1 MTTRTALV
9 LAGHG
14 SHISPH
20 TAGLV
25 WYHVDELRALN
36 IADEVT
42 AAFWKEMPSFHTVFA
57 SLEATDITV
66 VPLFTAQGYFTQTVI
81 PAEMGLDGPITHRG
95 GRTIRYTRTL
105 SEHPYLGGVVRQRV
119 EDALD
124 MIQRVKGISP
134 EQVAVAII
142 GHSTRRNPESRKA
155 TEAQA
160 QAIRETGLAGEVVA
174 VYLDDT
180 PSIPDVYSLTHAPHL
195 IAVPYF
201 LAYGSHTLIDVPRAL
216 GFEFISEGFGHEYNG
231 TQRDVNGRSVYYTPP
246 VGIGDDLRGAIMELA
261 KETGA
266 PLKVPRARTHWPS
279 FPKVGFNSF
288 QQMLL
293 KGYEMPIGQLKVSP
307 REVRHIL
314 DENPTETIDN
324 PFELRRRVRENP
336 FRPLA
341 TSDDLPRGWR
351 VPIDYDLNKAYAVVE
366 TIYPGAIANMVISH
380 SEVNSLEKVLDRQ
393 TGQYRQLSALTT
405 EQQSA
410 VVEQVCGKC
419 VRRPLWTTPVH
430 EMTNLLVC
438 PEPCNYWLTAAV
450 NELDGDKTE

>member
-20 TAGLV
+20 TGGLV
-25 WYHVDELRALN
+25 WNQVDELRALN

-42 AAFWKEMPSFHTVFA
+42 AAFWKEMPSFHTVFD
-57 SLEATDITV
+57 SLEANDITV

-81 PAEMGLDGPITHRG
+81 PAEMGLDGPITHRC

-119 EDALD
+119 EDALHS
-124 MIQRVKGISP
+124 IRAYNFISP

-155 TEAQA
+155 TEVQA

-180 PSIPDVYSLTHAPHL
+180 PSIPNVYSLTHAPYL

-216 GFEFISEGFGHEYNG
+216 GLEPLQDLEAYHPISAV
-231 TQRDVNGRSVYYTPP
+231 VNNRSVYYTPP
-246 VGIGDDLRGAIMELA
+246 VGIGDDLRGAILEVA
-261 KETGA
+261 RKAGA
-266 PLKVPRARTHWPS
+266 PLKVPHTGTPWDS
-279 FPKVGFNSF
+279 FPRVGFDPLFTQIKQEDLPMKVG
-288 QQMLL
+288 QLL
-293 KGYEMPIGQLKVSP
+293 ITSSEI
-307 REVRHIL
+307 RHVC
-314 DENPTETIDN
+314 DENPAETIDN
-324 PFELRRRVRENP
+324 PGVLRRRVRENP

-341 TSDDLPRGWR
+341 TSDDLPHGWR
-351 VPIDYDLNKAYAVVE
+351 VAIDHVDKAYAVVE
-366 TIYPGAIANMVISH
+366 TIYPGVMPYIATIPSKINP
-380 SEVNSLEKVLDRQ
+380 LGKVLVRQ
-393 TGQYRQLSALTT
+393 TGNYRKLTALTQ

-410 VVEQVCGKC
+410 LVEQICGKC
-419 VRRPLWTTPVH
+419 VRCPLWANPDGGV
-430 EMTNLLVC
+430 NKLLVC
-438 PEPCNYWLTAAV
+438 PEPCNYWLTAAL
-450 NELDGDKTE
+450 NELDGEKNT